1 MSDHPITESWAKVL
15 NEEYKAITE
24 RMAEHQRLKDAVVV
38 AAKAWRDGSIY
49 LSCDLVTAVDT
60 LNQFERENN
69 L

>member
-24 RMAEHQRLKDAVVV
+24 RMAEHQRLKDAVVA